1 MHTHTYL
8 GQTLRHEHPGGD
20 QPHGYYGH
28 EEDKGGPAYGAGTYE
43 RLGKATAGSGGV
55 ARVEVTRTGARTE
68 RTRYYTLGLL
78 PASERGRAVLV
89 VQNNYTGHAESYA
102 LPNGM
107 RLVAVGTEP
116 EPGEL
121 CNACGRLLGP
131 AANPESTAGLAAG
144 FTAQELDALVT
155 SAVELWEQADDDVD
169 LNEGQQAVLSK
180 ARTAVYEDWGVTP

>member
-8 GQTLRHEHPGGD
+8 GQTLRHDHPGGD
-20 QPHGYYGH
+20 QPHGYFGH

-121 CNACGRLLGP
+121 CNACGQLLGP
-131 AANPESTAGLAAG
+131 DALADALAGVDAVQNGPGGFGAGPEHELAALRDL
-144 FTAQELDALVT
+144 AE
-155 SAVELWEQADDDVD
+155 AVRVRLLADQARR
-169 LNEGQQAVLSK
+169 QS
-180 ARTAVYEDWGVTP
+180 